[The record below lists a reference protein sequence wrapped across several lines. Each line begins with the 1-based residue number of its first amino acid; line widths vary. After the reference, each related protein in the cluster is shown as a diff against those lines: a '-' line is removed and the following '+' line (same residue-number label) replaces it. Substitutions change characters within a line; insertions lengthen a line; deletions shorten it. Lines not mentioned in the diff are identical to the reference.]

1 MAHLLRGD
9 FGVAWST
16 LGIGYDGR
24 IHGQPVGHM
33 MLQAAG
39 VTGSVILGGAV
50 VLVLIAVPLA
60 LISARFPRSP
70 LDRAVVA
77 VSLIGISTHPLVIGL
92 VLQLLFSVHWHWLAG
107 GYCNFFPHRPPSATA
122 PHFVA
127 TQPIAVCEGPK
138 DWATHLILPWITF
151 ALFFVALY
159 MRVLRGR
166 LLETLVSHYV
176 RTARAKG
183 ASEPRVL
190 VRHALPNVVA
200 PVLVMLAMDAGTA
213 IGISIYI
220 EVVYGLPGHRQP
232 RPPGAERRARL
243 RPAADPRRH
252 VPQCDGDHRA
262 QRTGRRVR
270 PHDRPAHHIGG
281 ALGRGRRALRP
292 RVAPV

>member
-1 MAHLLRGD
+1 M
-9 FGVAWST
+9 
-16 LGIGYDGR
+16 
-24 IHGQPVGHM
+24 
-33 MLQAAG
+33 
-39 VTGSVILGGAV
+39 ILGGAV

-70 LDRAVVA
+70 LDRTVVA

-92 VLQLLFSVHWHWLAG
+92 VLQLLFSVHWHWLDG
-107 GYCNFFPHRPPSATA
+107 GYCNFFPNRPPA
-122 PHFVA
+122 A
-127 TQPIAVCEGPK
+127 TQPTSSRRSPSRSAKARRMGHAS
-138 DWATHLILPWITF
+138 DLPWITF

-220 EVVYGLPGHRQP
+220 EVVYGLQGS
-232 RPPGAERRARL
+232 
-243 RPAADPRRH
+243 AASSSRH
-252 VPQCDGDHRA
+252 
-262 QRTGRRVR
+262 
-270 PHDRPAHHIGG
+270 
-281 ALGRGRRALRP
+281 
-292 RVAPV
+292 